1 MPIDRDLHIDVPLSN
16 LAIKAFQGSADYVGS
31 MLFPQ
36 VPVGKQ
42 SDKYYTISKNQWL
55 RVPTTL
61 RAKKTAARRIEFDV
75 SSDSYYAYNYAC
87 AGENA
92 LEDLANADNA
102 LMLRENTTANVTEGL
117 LRDMEVRI
125 ANLVTSISNV
135 GSGVALTGVNK
146 FSDYVNSDPISAINT
161 GHAFIENNTG
171 LTANTMLLDKD
182 TLRILR
188 RHPVI
193 LDLFKYTAGG
203 VVNDQQLK
211 EVFDV
216 ETILVG
222 RGVKNNAL
230 EGATASITNIWGNNL
245 LLARVVPGVS
255 LQTQTFGLSF
265 RWRPEGIP
273 SDMQVYR
280 AVEGAAG
287 QRKVEIVEAG
297 YYQTE
302 KVVAAQL
309 CYALTGTL

>member
-1 MPIDRDLHIDVPLSN
+1 
-16 LAIKAFQGSADYVGS
+16 
-31 MLFPQ
+31 
-36 VPVGKQ
+36 
-42 SDKYYTISKNQWL
+42 
-55 RVPTTL
+55 
-61 RAKKTAARRIEFDV
+61 
-75 SSDSYYAYNYAC
+75 
-87 AGENA
+87 
-92 LEDLANADNA
+92 
-102 LMLRENTTANVTEGL
+102 
-117 LRDMEVRI
+117 MEVRI

-222 RGVKNNAL
+222 RGVKNNAR
-230 EGATASITNIWGNNL
+230 GATASITNIWGNNL

-265 RWRPEGIP
+265 GGGR
-273 SDMQVYR
+273 R
-280 AVEGAAG
+280 ASPLTCRCTARSRAAG

-302 KVVAAQL
+302 KGGRCAALLRSHRDAVVVQRVFTRAVGRFKA
-309 CYALTGTL
+309 GR